1 MRPHG
6 KVRTVTRV
14 QCTIEIDA
22 PPERVW
28 DVVMDPRR
36 LSEWVTIHRRVE
48 GVPPRLERGSTF
60 GQTLSLRGAPLH
72 VEWTV
77 ADLDQPR
84 RATWEGRGP
93 AHSHASIVYSLQPLD
108 DARTRFQYTNEF
120 TAPGGPLGALAGR
133 VLVGGLSQREAQ
145 RSLQRL
151 KALVEE
157 REDDPTK
164 PLDK

>member
-1 MRPHG
+1 M
-6 KVRTVTRV
+6 TRV

-28 DVVMDPRR
+28 DVVMNPRR
-36 LSEWVTIHRRVE
+36 LAEWVTIHRRIE
-48 GVPPRLERGSTF
+48 DVPPTLERGSTF

-77 ADLDQPR
+77 VDVEKPS

-93 AHSHASIVYSLQPLD
+93 AHSRASIVYALRALD
-108 DARTRFQYTNEF
+108 GSRTRFEYTNEF
-120 TAPGGPLGALAGR
+120 RAPGGPLGAVAGR

-151 KALVEE
+151 KQVIEQE
-157 REDDPTK
+157 DPTTA
-164 PLDK
+164 